1 MVSTAPKRLYDEA
14 FEHRKLQKVEIN
26 DFYVEHNVY
35 KVFNV
40 DNKLMKRKCE
50 LKTDKN
56 YKFFSDE
63 DIILN
68 AATSATAY
76 TIEKKATKTELIE
89 IFSSISINDIWSA
102 VYYTLDKDAS
112 WTEKIVEKIQLMD
125 KAAAMK
131 FVEKN
136 VPTFGKIERNLVGQ
150 KILLKSDNNYYT
162 VRDLSIY
169 FDEMDISNPTNA
181 SKKSIRKLDVNTIQ
195 CLIFNGIK
203 YSLK

>member
-1 MVSTAPKRLYDEA
+1 MFSTTHKRLYDEA
-14 FEHRKLQKVEIN
+14 FERRKLQKVEIN

-35 KVFNV
+35 KVV
-40 DNKLMKRKCE
+40 DVANKPLMRE
-50 LKTDKN
+50 YTVKTDNN
-56 YKFFSDE
+56 YKFSSDE
-63 DIILN
+63 CIILN

-102 VYYTLDKDAS
+102 VYYTLDKDDS
-112 WTEKIVEKIQLMD
+112 WSEKIVEKIQLMGKD
-125 KAAAMK
+125 TAMK

-136 VPTFGKIERNLVGQ
+136 FSTFGKIERNLVGQ
-150 KILLKSDNNYYT
+150 KLVLKSNNNYYT

-169 FDEMDISNPTNA
+169 FDEMLISNPTNA
-181 SKKSIRKLDVNTIQ
+181 AKKSIRKLDVNTIQ
-195 CLIFNGIK
+195 CLTFNGIK